1 MDKGKLLIIS
11 GFSGVGKGTIVE
23 KMLEAFDN
31 YKISISCTTR
41 DPRPAEE
48 DGVHYH
54 FISKDDFEKMIENDE
69 LLEHAKYVD
78 NYYGTPKKF
87 VDDCLERGDNV
98 ILEIES
104 EGARKVKDKMPEAI
118 MIFVLPPSARH
129 LKDRLVGRG
138 SEDLDAIE
146 KRLNKAVEETDAMKH
161 YDFFVVNDD
170 IDTAAKNIDK
180 IVSNTNPDL
189 PSEDEVLNIKNDIIN
204 FSKGE

>member
-54 FISKDDFEKMIENDE
+54 FISKDEFEKMIENNE

-118 MIFVLPPSARH
+118 MIFVLPPSAKH

-138 SEDLDAIE
+138 SEDLEAIE
-146 KRLNKAVEETDAMKH
+146 KRLSKAVEETDAMKH
-161 YDFFVVNDD
+161 YDFFVINED
-170 IDTAAKNIDK
+170 IDTAAENIDK

>member
-54 FISKDDFEKMIENDE
+54 FISKDEFEKMIENDE

-87 VDDCLERGDNV
+87 VDDCLNRGDNV

-118 MIFVLPPSARH
+118 MIFVLPPSAKH

-138 SEDLDAIE
+138 SEDLEAIE
-146 KRLNKAVEETDAMKH
+146 KRLSKAVEETDAMKH
-161 YDFFVVNDD
+161 YDFFVINED
-170 IDTAAKNIDK
+170 IDTAAENIDK

>member
-1 MDKGKLLIIS
+1 MDRGKLLIIS

-23 KMLEAFDN
+23 KMLEDFDD

-54 FISKDDFEKMIENDE
+54 FINKDEFEKMIENDE

-87 VDDCLERGDNV
+87 VDDCLERGENV

-118 MIFVLPPSARH
+118 MIFVLPPSAQH
-129 LKDRLVGRG
+129 LKDRLVGRNT
-138 SEDLDAIE
+138 EEIEAIQ
-146 KRLNKAVEETDAMKH
+146 KRLSKAVEETDAMKH
-161 YDFFVVNDD
+161 YEFFVVNDTVD
-170 IDTAAKNIDK
+170 KAADTIDK
-180 IVSNTNPDL
+180 IVTDANPDL
-189 PSEDEVLNIKNDIIN
+189 PSEDEVLNIKNDIID

>member
-41 DPRPAEE
+41 NPRPAEK

-54 FISKDDFEKMIENDE
+54 FITKDEFEKMIENDE

-118 MIFVLPPSARH
+118 MIFVLPPSAKH
-129 LKDRLVGRG
+129 LEDRLVGRG
-138 SEDLDAIE
+138 SEDLEAIE
-146 KRLNKAVEETDAMKH
+146 KRLSKAVEETDAMKH
-161 YDFFVVNDD
+161 YDFFVINED

>member
-1 MDKGKLLIIS
+1 MEKGKLLIIS
-11 GFSGVGKGTIVE
+11 GFSGVGKGTVVE
-23 KMLEAFDN
+23 NMLENFDN

-54 FISKDDFEKMIENDE
+54 FISKDEFEKMIENDE

-87 VDDCLERGDNV
+87 VEDCLKRGENV

-104 EGARKVKDKMPEAI
+104 EGARKVKAKMPEAI
-118 MIFVLPPSARH
+118 MIFVLPPSAKH
-129 LKDRLVGRG
+129 LKDRLIGRNT
-138 SEDLDAIE
+138 EDHDSIT
-146 KRLNKAVEETDAMKH
+146 KRLLKAVEETDAMKH
-161 YDFFVVNDD
+161 YEYFVVNDQ
-170 IDTAAKNIDK
+170 IDDTAKNIDK
-180 IVSNTNPDL
+180 IVTNTNPDL
-189 PSEDEVLNIKNDIIN
+189 PSEDEVLNIKNEIIN

>member
-54 FISKDDFEKMIENDE
+54 FISKDEFEKMIENNE

-87 VDDCLERGDNV
+87 VDDCLNRGDNV

-118 MIFVLPPSARH
+118 MIFVLPPSAKH

-138 SEDLDAIE
+138 SEDLEAIE
-146 KRLNKAVEETDAMKH
+146 KRLSKAVEETDAMKH
-161 YDFFVVNDD
+161 YDFFVINED
-170 IDTAAKNIDK
+170 IDTAAENIDK

>member
-54 FISKDDFEKMIENDE
+54 FITKDEFEKMIENDE

-118 MIFVLPPSARH
+118 MIFVLPPSAKH
-129 LKDRLVGRG
+129 LEDRLVGRG
-138 SEDLDAIE
+138 SEDLEAIE
-146 KRLNKAVEETDAMKH
+146 KRLSKAVEETDAMKH
-161 YDFFVVNDD
+161 YDFFVINED

>member
-1 MDKGKLLIIS
+1 MEKGKLLIIS

-31 YKISISCTTR
+31 YQISISCTTR

-48 DGVHYH
+48 NGVHYH
-54 FISKDDFEKMIENDE
+54 FISKNEFEKMIDNDE

-104 EGARKVKDKMPEAI
+104 EGARKVKEKMPEAM
-118 MIFVLPPSARH
+118 MIFVLPPSAKH

-138 SEDLDAIE
+138 SEDLETIE
-146 KRLNKAVEETDAMKH
+146 KRLQKAVEETDAMKH
-161 YDFFVVNDD
+161 YEFFVINDD
-170 IDTAAKNIDK
+170 IETAAKTIDD
-180 IVSNTNPDL
+180 IVSDTNPDL
-189 PSEDEVLNIKNDIIN
+189 PSEDKVLNIKNDIIN
-204 FSKGE
+204 ISKGE

>member
-1 MDKGKLLIIS
+1 MEKGKLLIIS

-41 DPRPAEE
+41 EPRPAEE

-54 FISKDDFEKMIENDE
+54 FISKDEFEDMIQNDE

-87 VDDCLERGDNV
+87 VEDCLNRGENV

-104 EGARKVKDKMPEAI
+104 EGARKVKDKMPEAM
-118 MIFVLPPSARH
+118 MIFVLPPSAKH

-146 KRLNKAVEETDAMKH
+146 KRLAKAVEETDAMKH
-161 YDFFVVNDD
+161 YEYFVINDN
-170 IDTAAKNIDK
+170 IDTAAKTIDK
-180 IVSNTNPDL
+180 IVTNTDPDL
-189 PSEDEVLNIKNDIIN
+189 PSDDTVLNIKNDIIN
-204 FSKGE
+204 ISKGE

>member
-1 MDKGKLLIIS
+1 MKKGKLLIIS

-54 FISKDDFEKMIENDE
+54 FIEKDEFEKMIDNDE

-87 VDDCLERGDNV
+87 VDECLERGDNV

-118 MIFVLPPSARH
+118 MIFVLPPSAKH

-146 KRLNKAVEETDAMKH
+146 KRLKKAVEETNAMKH
-161 YDFFVVNDD
+161 YDFFVINDD
-170 IDTAAKNIDK
+170 VETAANTIDD
-180 IVSNTNPDL
+180 IVTNTNPDL
-189 PSEDEVLNIKNDIIN
+189 PSEDIVLNIKNDIIN

>member
-1 MDKGKLLIIS
+1 MEKGKLLIIS

-54 FISKDDFEKMIENDE
+54 FISKDEFEKMIANDE

-87 VDDCLERGDNV
+87 VDECLERGENV

-118 MIFVLPPSARH
+118 MIFVLPPSAKH

-138 SEDLDAIE
+138 SEDLEAIE
-146 KRLNKAVEETDAMKH
+146 KRLAKAVEETDAMKH
-161 YDFFVVNDD
+161 YDFFVINDT
-170 IDTAAKNIDK
+170 IEKAADTIDK
-180 IVSNTNPDL
+180 IVADTNPDL
-189 PSEDEVLNIKNDIIN
+189 PSEDEVLNIKNDIID

>member
-1 MDKGKLLIIS
+1 MEKGKLLIIS

-41 DPRPAEE
+41 NPRPAEE

-54 FISKDDFEKMIENDE
+54 FISKDEFEKMIANDE
-69 LLEHAKYVD
+69 LLEYAKYVD

-87 VDDCLERGDNV
+87 VDECLERGENV

-118 MIFVLPPSARH
+118 MIFVLPPSAKH

-138 SEDLDAIE
+138 SEDLEAIE
-146 KRLNKAVEETDAMKH
+146 KRLAKAVEETDAMKH
-161 YDFFVVNDD
+161 YDFFVINDT
-170 IDTAAKNIDK
+170 IEKAADTIDK
-180 IVSNTNPDL
+180 IVADTNPDL

-204 FSKGE
+204 ISKGE

>member
-54 FISKDDFEKMIENDE
+54 FINKDEFEKMIENDE

-87 VDDCLERGDNV
+87 VDDCLERGENV

-118 MIFVLPPSARH
+118 MIFVLPPSAQH
-129 LKDRLVGRG
+129 LKDRLVGRNT
-138 SEDLDAIE
+138 EEIEAIQ
-146 KRLNKAVEETDAMKH
+146 KRLSKAVEETDAMKH
-161 YDFFVVNDD
+161 YEFFVVNDTVD
-170 IDTAAKNIDK
+170 KAADTIDK
-180 IVSNTNPDL
+180 IVTDANPDL
-189 PSEDEVLNIKNDIIN
+189 PSEDEVLNIKNDIID

>member
-41 DPRPAEE
+41 NPRPAEE

-54 FISKDDFEKMIENDE
+54 FISKDEFKKMIENDE

-104 EGARKVKDKMPEAI
+104 EGARKVKHKMPEAI
-118 MIFVLPPSARH
+118 MIFVLPPSAKH

-146 KRLNKAVEETDAMKH
+146 KRLSKAVEETDAMKH
-161 YDFFVVNDD
+161 YDYFVINDEIESAAKTIDD
-170 IDTAAKNIDK
+170 IVT
-180 IVSNTNPDL
+180 NTNPDL
-189 PSEDEVLNIKNDIIN
+189 PSEDKVLNIKNDIIN

>member
-118 MIFVLPPSARH
+118 MIFVLPPSAKH

-138 SEDLDAIE
+138 SEDLEAIE

-170 IDTAAKNIDK
+170 IDTAADNIDK
-180 IVSNTNPDL
+180 IVSNANPDL
-189 PSEDEVLNIKNDIIN
+189 PSEDEVLNIKKDIIN

>member
-31 YKISISCTTR
+31 YTISISCTTR

-54 FISKDDFEKMIENDE
+54 FIDKDEFEKMIENDE

-87 VDDCLERGDNV
+87 VDDCLERGENV

-104 EGARKVKDKMPEAI
+104 EGARKVKEKMPEAI
-118 MIFVLPPSARH
+118 MIFVLPPSAKH
-129 LKDRLVGRG
+129 LKDRLVNRG
-138 SEDLDAIE
+138 SEDLEAIE
-146 KRLNKAVEETDAMKH
+146 KRLQKAVQETDAMKH
-161 YDFFVVNDD
+161 YEFFVINEDIETAANTIDD
-170 IDTAAKNIDK
+170 IVANA
-180 IVSNTNPDL
+180 NPDL
-189 PSEDEVLNIKNDIIN
+189 PSEDEVLNIKNDIID

>member
-54 FISKDDFEKMIENDE
+54 FITKDEFEKMIENDE

-87 VDDCLERGDNV
+87 VDGCLERGDNV

-118 MIFVLPPSARH
+118 MIFVLPPSAKH

-138 SEDLDAIE
+138 SEDLEAIE
-146 KRLNKAVEETDAMKH
+146 KRLSKAVEETDAMKH
-161 YDFFVVNDD
+161 YDFFVINED

>member
-54 FISKDDFEKMIENDE
+54 FITKDEFEKMIENDE

-118 MIFVLPPSARH
+118 MIFVLPPSAKH

-138 SEDLDAIE
+138 SEDLEAIE
-146 KRLNKAVEETDAMKH
+146 KRLSKAVEETDAMKH
-161 YDFFVVNDD
+161 YDFFVINED
-170 IDTAAKNIDK
+170 IDTAAENIDK